1 VKDGKLLLAL
11 YFLSLDMTLD
21 VQEVNESS
29 VIISCITTVM
39 L

>member
-1 VKDGKLLLAL
+1 L
-11 YFLSLDMTLD
+11 YFLSLDMMLD

-39 L
+39 LWIY